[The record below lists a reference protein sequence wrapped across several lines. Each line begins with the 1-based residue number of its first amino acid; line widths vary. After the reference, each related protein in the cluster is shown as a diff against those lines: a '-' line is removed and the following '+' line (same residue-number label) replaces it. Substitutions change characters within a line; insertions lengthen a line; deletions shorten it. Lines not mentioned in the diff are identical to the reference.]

1 MNESEYQAL
10 VEASWRRSLSV
21 QEQAQMDA
29 WFVTR
34 PDAQAAWEADSGL
47 NQLLGQLPDAPVAS
61 NFTAQVLQAIDR
73 DAVLAKPVTLMDRIR
88 QSFLRPA
95 PQIAWALALVGVLWF
110 GYHQHQTNMRSEMAQ
125 GLSVIA
131 NVATLSD
138 PAVLRDFE
146 SIRRLSASEDEELF
160 AVLTK

>member
-10 VEASWRRSLSV
+10 VEASWRQSLSAE
-21 QEQAQMDA
+21 EQTRLDA
-29 WFVTR
+29 WLVAR
-34 PDAQAAWEADSGL
+34 PDAQAAWEADCGL
-47 NQLLGQLPDAPVAS
+47 NQLLVQLPDAPVAS
-61 NFTAQVLQAIDR
+61 NFTSQVLQALDR
-73 DAVLAKPVTLMDRIR
+73 EQVSAKRLSWFDRVR
-88 QSFLRPA
+88 LSFLRPA
-95 PQIAWALALVGVLWF
+95 PQIAWALAILGVVWF
-110 GYHQHQTNMRSEMAQ
+110 GYHQHQSNVRNEMAQ
-125 GLSVIA
+125 GLSLMA